1 MFEKFKNW
9 LEQTNGIDRVPMTF
23 ASRSI
28 SINQKP
34 GMICQAKEADIAAM
48 VHIEELIY
56 GVAPWNRAAFA
67 ADLKRNDRLYLV
79 LKNAEADVLG
89 FIGCAFD
96 QDKADAHITNFAV
109 HPAYQRQGIGTYLL
123 QTIRQLALAQKMKT
137 LSLEVRVSNYQAQ
150 RLYRQ
155 MGFIDGEIKRHYY
168 LDDHEDALDMVAQ
181 LENLKGIE

>member
-9 LEQTNGIDRVPMTF
+9 LEQTNSIDRVPMTF

-34 GMICQAKEADIAAM
+34 GMICQAKEADI
-48 VHIEELIY
+48 
-56 GVAPWNRAAFA
+56 